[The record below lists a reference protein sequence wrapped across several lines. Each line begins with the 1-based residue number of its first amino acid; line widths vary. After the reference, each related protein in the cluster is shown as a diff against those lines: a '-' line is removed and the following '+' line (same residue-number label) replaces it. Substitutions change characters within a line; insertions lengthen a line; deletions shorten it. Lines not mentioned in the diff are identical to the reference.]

1 MPRPRVLA
9 LVMAGGEGGRME
21 VLTDRRAKPALP
33 FAGVYRLI
41 DLPLSNLRN
50 SGIDD
55 VWIVAQYEVQ
65 SVVDVVAGG
74 RPWDLDRT
82 HGGLRFITPEQ
93 RRDLEEEAGW
103 HEGNADAIHQT
114 RDHIRELDP
123 DVVLV
128 LSADHVYR
136 LDFSEVVAAHLDREA
151 DLTIV
156 STRVPI
162 DQAPHHGV
170 IVVDDDGRVSDFAYK
185 PEDPPSDIVTTEVFA
200 YRTAA
205 LLETLEDLARDLGS
219 GSSTNLGDFGEHLV
233 PRLVAGGSVYDF
245 RLGGYWRDLGRPET
259 YFAAH
264 MDLLEERPELQLDDR
279 AWPIFTRDHQ
289 RLPAR
294 VRRGAV
300 IENSLVSPGCVID
313 GTVRDSVLGPGVTVA
328 AGAVVEHAVVLADVE
343 IREEAQVRFAVV
355 DEGAVVGKG
364 AEVGED
370 LAGEVSTEGLV
381 LVGMGA
387 HVRRRRK
394 LRRGDRVEP
403 AGGGRD

>member
-1 MPRPRVLA
+1 MSRPRVLA

-65 SVVDVVAGG
+65 TVVDVVAGG

-114 RDHIRELDP
+114 RDHIRELHP

-136 LDFSEVVAAHLDREA
+136 LDFSEVVAAHLDREG

-170 IVVDDDGRVSDFAYK
+170 VVVDDDGRVTGFGTTSASRRACAA
-185 PEDPPSDIVTTEVFA
+185 ERSSRTRWCPPAASSTAPSATRCWVQASPSPRARSWSTPSSWPTSRSGGRPRSASPSSTRAPSSARALRSV
-200 YRTAA
+200 RTWQERCRPRISCWWAWEPTCGGAVSCGAA
-205 LLETLEDLARDLGS
+205 T
-219 GSSTNLGDFGEHLV
+219 GSS
-233 PRLVAGGSVYDF
+233 
-245 RLGGYWRDLGRPET
+245 
-259 YFAAH
+259 
-264 MDLLEERPELQLDDR
+264 
-279 AWPIFTRDHQ
+279 
-289 RLPAR
+289 LP
-294 VRRGAV
+294 G
-300 IENSLVSPGCVID
+300 
-313 GTVRDSVLGPGVTVA
+313 A
-328 AGAVVEHAVVLADVE
+328 AGTSPESP
-343 IREEAQVRFAVV
+343 R
-355 DEGAVVGKG
+355 
-364 AEVGED
+364 
-370 LAGEVSTEGLV
+370 S
-381 LVGMGA
+381 
-387 HVRRRRK
+387 RRW
-394 LRRGDRVEP
+394 
-403 AGGGRD
+403 